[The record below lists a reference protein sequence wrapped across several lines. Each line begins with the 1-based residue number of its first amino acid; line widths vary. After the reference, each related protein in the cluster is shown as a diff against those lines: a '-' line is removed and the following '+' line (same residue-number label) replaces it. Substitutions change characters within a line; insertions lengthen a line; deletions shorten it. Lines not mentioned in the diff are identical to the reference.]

1 MLFEIRDLIQKQKIL
16 SNKKKIDRVC
26 KFLDRNDIDTFQH
39 SLKSGAAR
47 GNALGLEKGKQMVF
61 RSAEGQ

>member
-1 MLFEIRDLIQKQKIL
+1 MIFEIRDLIRKQKIL
-16 SNKKKIDRVC
+16 SSKKKIDRVC

-39 SLKSGAAR
+39 SLKSGAVR
-47 GNALGLEKGKQMVF
+47 GNTLGREKGKQIVF